1 MLQAGQKCLTKGRS
15 LKDPSRASLCS
26 NALKAIEAI
35 YSFVSAAYRN
45 RLLYREVVERASD
58 IKQEGTDTDE
68 ILRLTNASGPKPTGS
83 ATNWELTGNVVIFD
97 SNASPQDQRMDSS
110 PQLRHIVQAMA
121 EQDPTKLPTP
131 SSCTADF
138 CLVPI
143 GTPTASVSK
152 EVAEVQR
159 LLKKSG
165 VKYSMHSAGTTI
177 EGTWEECMRII
188 GQCHTM
194 LHSNGV
200 VRIQSDIRVGSRT
213 DKKQSFDDKVSAVNK
228 LLAEDKQ

>member
-1 MLQAGQKCLTKGRS
+1 
-15 LKDPSRASLCS
+15 
-26 NALKAIEAI
+26 
-35 YSFVSAAYRN
+35 
-45 RLLYREVVERASD
+45 
-58 IKQEGTDTDE
+58 
-68 ILRLTNASGPKPTGS
+68 
-83 ATNWELTGNVVIFD
+83 
-97 SNASPQDQRMDSS
+97 MDSS
-110 PQLRHIVQAMA
+110 PQLRHLVQAMA
-121 EQDPTKLPTP
+121 EQEPTKLPTP

-200 VRIQSDIRVGSRT
+200 VRIQSDIRVGSRI